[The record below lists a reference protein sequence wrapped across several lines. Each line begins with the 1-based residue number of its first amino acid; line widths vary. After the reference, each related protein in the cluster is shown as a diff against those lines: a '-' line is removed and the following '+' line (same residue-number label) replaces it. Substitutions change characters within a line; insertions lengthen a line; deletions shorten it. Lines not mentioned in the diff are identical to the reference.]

1 MSLIILTADF
11 IVLRIILNTYESTT
25 KEGDMEINKALNELK
40 KIEIKAQELYSH
52 YHNIF
57 HEDKEAADFFMVISD
72 EEKSHAD
79 IIEYQI
85 RLIRADKK
93 SFSDVEFDVKP
104 VNELIDKIFTQ
115 IRSTQPV
122 SLENAIGFSISL
134 ETDMLESHYRTLM
147 VKSNP
152 EVAEIISKLGTADKE
167 HLDKLNTFAKSRG
180 YFIT

>member
-1 MSLIILTADF
+1 MP
-11 IVLRIILNTYESTT
+11 
-25 KEGDMEINKALNELK
+25 KEGEMDISKALHELK

-52 YHNIF
+52 YRDLF
-57 HEDKEAADFFMVISD
+57 HEDQEAADFFQVISE

-104 VNELIDKIFTQ
+104 VNELIDQMNVQ

-122 SLENAIGFSISL
+122 SLESAIRFSISL
-134 ETDMLESHYRTLM
+134 ESDAVESLYRSLM
-147 VKSNP
+147 VESNP
-152 EVAEIISKLGTADKE
+152 EVAELISKLGIEDKA
-167 HLDKLNTFAKSRG
+167 HLGKLKAFAKSRG
-180 YFIT
+180 YFTAKQ